1 MKFRTKTV
9 LGIALIELIFL
20 VVLVFFAVKFIG
32 NSNIEQFENKMTI
45 AMSLIKISSAD
56 ALLTYDLAVLERIA
70 LSALSDANIS
80 NVKMYIGDQTV
91 VSVGDFLTEQSVL
104 IPEGY
109 YSKTADIDFEGTH
122 IGHIEVLFDG
132 RHIQN
137 VVADST
143 SYLLGIAGFEILCV
157 SIVSL
162 LLGWLLTRDLDK
174 IILAINQIGRSGPGV
189 QIPHHRSDEVG
200 QVIQAFND
208 MSKEM
213 HSQYQELQVV
223 KEQALAANRA
233 KDDFLAVVSH
243 EIRTPLNGILGMAKV
258 MEEELSGQQKQ
269 NCKVIN
275 KSGEH
280 LMLILNDV
288 LDFSKLEKQQL
299 ALQRHDFKVPNM
311 TFLVKYLF
319 GEACEKKNIVLN
331 IVDQIPADIIWQG
344 DEARVKQVLFNLLSN
359 AVKFTSYGG
368 VTCTFPWQA
377 GQTTLIMEVRDT
389 GIGIAQ
395 DKVKAIVQPFNQVDN
410 STSRDYEGAGLGLS
424 IVVKLIELMK
434 GTLEIDSALELG
446 SVFRVSLPLDCYK
459 EAEHKEQPSLAV
471 GLAESWKAP
480 EGARVLIVDD
490 NRVNLIVGK
499 KWCEKLGLQV
509 DVAIG
514 HEQAI
519 ELVEQNDYYFL
530 LVDNHMPGMTGPELI
545 PIVKDLNS
553 NLMIFGW
560 TADLSD
566 KSFDEFARVGTS
578 GVLPKPINMQKFEQV
593 VVSALKKRDR
603 LVSRQ
608 NAVMESSESTE
619 PEQ

>member
-9 LGIALIELIFL
+9 LGIAIIELIFL
-20 VVLVFFAVKFIG
+20 VILVFFAVRFIG
-32 NSNIEQFENKMTI
+32 NSNIEQFESKMTA
-45 AMSLIKISSAD
+45 AMSLIRITSAD

-70 LSALSDANIS
+70 LSALSDVNIT
-80 NVKMYIGDQTV
+80 NVKMYIDDQAV
-91 VSVGDFLTEQSVL
+91 VSVGDYLTEKSTAL
-104 IPEGY
+104 PEGY
-109 YSKTADIDFEGTH
+109 FNKTANIDFEGTH

-137 VVADST
+137 VVTDSA

-162 LLGWLLTRDLDK
+162 LFGWLLTRDLDK

-200 QVIQAFND
+200 QVIQAFNK
-208 MSKEM
+208 MSKDM
-213 HSQYQELQVV
+213 HSQYQELQEV

-258 MEEELSGQQKQ
+258 MEQELSGQQKQ

-288 LDFSKLEKQQL
+288 LDFSKLEQQQL
-299 ALQRHDFKVPNM
+299 VLQQHDFKVPNM
-311 TFLVKYLF
+311 TFLVGYLF
-319 GEACEKKNIVLN
+319 DEACKKKNIELN
-331 IVDQIPADIIWQG
+331 IVDQTPADIIWQG

-359 AVKFTSYGG
+359 AVKFTSHGG

-377 GQTTLIMEVRDT
+377 GQTSLIMEIRDT
-389 GIGIAQ
+389 GIGIAE
-395 DKVKAIVQPFNQVDN
+395 DKIKAILQPFTQVDN
-410 STSRDYEGAGLGLS
+410 STSRNYEGAGLGLS

-434 GTLEIDSALELG
+434 GTLEIDSAPEIG
-446 SVFRVSLPLDCYK
+446 SVFRVSLPLECHK
-459 EAEHKEQPSLAV
+459 EAQREEQSSKQD
-471 GLAESWKAP
+471 ESWTAP
-480 EGARVLIVDD
+480 DGARILIVDD

-519 ELVEQNDYYFL
+519 EFVKQNDYYFL
-530 LVDNHMPGMTGPELI
+530 LVDNHMPGMTGPQLI
-545 PIVKDLNS
+545 PILQKMRSSLI
-553 NLMIFGW
+553 IFGW

-566 KSFDEFARVGTS
+566 KSLEEFAAVGTS

-593 VVSALKKRDR
+593 VVSALNTRDR
-603 LVSRQ
+603 LAKRH
-608 NAVMESSESTE
+608 NALIEHSETVE
-619 PEQ
+619 PGQ

>member
-9 LGIALIELIFL
+9 LGIAIIELIFL
-20 VVLVFFAVKFIG
+20 VILVFFAVRFIG
-32 NSNIEQFENKMTI
+32 DSNIEQFESKMTA
-45 AMSLIKISSAD
+45 AMSLIRITSAD

-70 LSALSDANIS
+70 LSALSDENIT
-80 NVKMYIGDQTV
+80 NVKMYIDDQAV
-91 VSVGDFLTEQSVL
+91 VSVGDYLTENSTSL
-104 IPEGY
+104 PEGY
-109 YSKTADIDFEGTH
+109 FSKTTDIDFEGTH

-137 VVADST
+137 VVTDSA

-162 LLGWLLTRDLDK
+162 LFGWLLTRDLDK
-174 IILAINQIGRSGPGV
+174 IILAINQIGRSGPGF
-189 QIPHHRSDEVG
+189 QIPHHRRDEVG
-200 QVIQAFND
+200 QVIRAFNN

-213 HSQYQELQVV
+213 YSQYQELQEV

-258 MEEELSGQQKQ
+258 MEQELSGQQKQ
-269 NCKVIN
+269 HCKVIN

-299 ALQRHDFKVPNM
+299 ALQQHDFKVPNM
-311 TFLVKYLF
+311 TFLVEYLF
-319 GEACEKKNIVLN
+319 GEACKKKKIVLN

-344 DEARVKQVLFNLLSN
+344 DEARIKQILFNLLSN
-359 AVKFTSYGG
+359 AVKFTSHGG

-377 GQTTLIMEVRDT
+377 DQKTLIMEVRDS
-389 GIGIAQ
+389 GIGIAD
-395 DKVKAIVQPFNQVDN
+395 DKVKAILQPFTQADN

-434 GTLEIDSALELG
+434 GTLEIDSALEVG
-446 SVFRVSLPLDCYK
+446 SVFRVSLPLECHK
-459 EAEHKEQPSLAV
+459 EAKREEKSSSATEQT
-471 GLAESWKAP
+471 ESWSAP

-509 DVAIG
+509 DVATG

-519 ELVEQNDYYFL
+519 EFVEQNDYYFL
-530 LVDNHMPGMTGPELI
+530 LVDNHMPGMTGPQLI
-545 PIVKDLNS
+545 PILQDLNS

-566 KSFDEFARVGTS
+566 KSLEEFAGVGTS

-593 VVSALKKRDR
+593 VVSALNSRDR
-603 LVSRQ
+603 LAGRH
-608 NAVMESSESTE
+608 NPLTESTKTVE